1 MNGPISF
8 NILDF
13 IWLKMSSKHIRSVP
27 VCRSLIW
34 LVNVTLKPFKVTVTL
49 HVETHHLICYVIQMT
64 GFYMECN
71 TGLKWFDR
79 KVP

>member
-34 LVNVTLKPFKVTVTL
+34 FVNVTLKPFKVTVTL
-49 HVETHHLICYVIQMT
+49 HVETHH
-64 GFYMECN
+64 
-71 TGLKWFDR
+71 
-79 KVP
+79 